1 MTAYITGTIM
11 HVPVIGVYNIDTLVL
26 IIYITGT
33 IMHVP
38 VIGMYHTGAIILA
51 TYIIL
56 QQAPT
61 EL

>member
-1 MTAYITGTIM
+1 M